1 MSQGATSSKSDLL
14 AEIEAEYEQIQ
25 ARIHENQQLIVQ
37 TQLEVERMRER
48 NVAISAQ
55 LSRVEANFDTIPRP
69 DIKAAYDS
77 ALDAKTRLLSMQGQ
91 LDKLK
96 GNQEELQHIEQLL
109 GRLLDGL
116 RGVQP
121 GQLTVGGATGER
133 DGFFA
138 KGGGLSTKAII
149 SMVEAQE
156 EERQRLARQ
165 MHDGPAQSLTNFIL
179 QAEIC
184 QRLFDRDPARA
195 AEELNNLKTAAS
207 ETFLKVRDFIFDLR
221 PMMLDDLGLVPTTRR
236 YVEAF
241 QDKTNIEAKLNIL
254 GDDHRLPGHIEV
266 MMFRAIQS
274 IMGYARDELDAKTMT
289 IVLDVGA
296 TTVKATI
303 EHDGRTFDPDAVF
316 SSTSSEDASGLRT
329 LRDRIEL
336 VGGSLEVQSAEDELT
351 RYVIT
356 LPAIANV
363 EE

>member
-1 MSQGATSSKSDLL
+1 MSQGATSLKNDLL
-14 AEIEAEYEQIQ
+14 SEIEAEYEQIQ
-25 ARIHENQQLIVQ
+25 ARIRENQQLIVQ
-37 TQLEVERMRER
+37 TQLEVERLRER
-48 NVAISAQ
+48 NVAVSAQ

-69 DIKAAYDS
+69 DIKAAYDN

-96 GNQEELQHIEQLL
+96 GNQEELQHIE
-109 GRLLDGL
+109 RLLERLLAVL

-121 GQLTVGGATGER
+121 DQLAEGASAGADGLLGQQ
-133 DGFFA
+133 
-138 KGGGLSTKAII
+138 GGLSTKAII

-274 IMGYARDELDAKTMT
+274 IMGYARDELDAHTIN
-289 IVLDVGA
+289 IVLDVGT

-303 EHDGRTFDPDAVF
+303 EHDGRSLDPEAVF
-316 SSTSSEDASGLRT
+316 SATSNEDASGLRT

-356 LPAIANV
+356 LPALANV
-363 EE
+363 EA